1 MTIGW
6 GNYEYGYFSYGH
18 GTANVV
24 TTVTGQQI
32 TASQGSLSIFAGA
45 TGQPVGQIA
54 TYGVGS
60 PSVTGDMV
68 TSVSGLQA
76 TYALT
81 PPQINVHHTVI
92 PNGQQ
97 AEFSQG
103 TISVTGGASVTP
115 TGQVGTYQLGEVVAD
130 AGAITSVTGHPISF
144 FVEEAFITVSTG
156 NDQQTL
162 VTSAEFECDVNFITF
177 DINNIPPSYLS

>member
-18 GTANVV
+18 GTVNIV

-45 TGQPVGQIA
+45 TGQPEGQIA

-76 TYALT
+76 TYTLT

-97 AEFSQG
+97 AEFSQ
-103 TISVTGGASVTP
+103 
-115 TGQVGTYQLGEVVAD
+115 
-130 AGAITSVTGHPISF
+130 
-144 FVEEAFITVSTG
+144 
-156 NDQQTL
+156 
-162 VTSAEFECDVNFITF
+162 
-177 DINNIPPSYLS
+177 